1 MDPVSNY
8 YDWDKILQSIWWLL
22 HSTVPHKTMIDKRK
36 IESKNFMI
44 DLFFSLFDIKHIFR
58 VLSIPSD
65 PFQELNLKTFVNKCF
80 LRMLTRMDLA
90 PLISE
95 NSSRWWSRF
104 DRVLSCKIAK
114 NYGCNQHEQL
124 KSANILFQ
132 REAEKETPEDLKQAF
147 RVFDKVSLT
156 LKSFYFHCEML

>member
-8 YDWDKILQSIWWLL
+8 HDWDKILQSIWWLL
-22 HSTVPHKTMIDKRK
+22 HSTVPHKTIIDKRK

-58 VLSIPSD
+58 VISIPSD
-65 PFQELNLKTFVNKCF
+65 PFQELNLKTFINKCF

-104 DRVLSCKIAK
+104 DRVLICKIAK
-114 NYGCNQHEQL
+114 TMVANNMNNKNQQIFFFRERLKKKRQRTLNKRLGC
-124 KSANILFQ
+124 
-132 REAEKETPEDLKQAF
+132 
-147 RVFDKVSLT
+147 LT
-156 LKSFYFHCEML
+156 RFHLL